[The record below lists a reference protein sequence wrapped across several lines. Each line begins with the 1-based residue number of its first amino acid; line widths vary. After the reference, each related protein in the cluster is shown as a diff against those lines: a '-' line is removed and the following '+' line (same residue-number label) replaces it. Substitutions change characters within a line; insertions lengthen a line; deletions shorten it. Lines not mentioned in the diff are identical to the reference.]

1 MELERFFHVA
11 IKTDDIEASTAFYR
25 DVLGGEVLE
34 SGDAGD
40 GSEYV
45 ALSVADKRIYCFER
59 PPYEINGLAEDL
71 PTGVLHFGFVVPDVD
86 SAVAE
91 LESAGRELLM
101 PPESFGDLK
110 IAFVYGPDGEWIEFI
125 EEL

>member
-1 MELERFFHVA
+1 MALERFFHVA

-25 DVLGGEVLE
+25 DVLGGDVLE
-34 SGDAGD
+34 SGDAGG

-59 PPYEINGLAEDL
+59 PPYEINGLVEDL
-71 PTGVLHFGFVVPDVD
+71 PTGVLHFGFVVPDVE
-86 SAVAE
+86 SAVAD
-91 LESAGRELLM
+91 LESAGTEIFM
-101 PPESFGDLK
+101 PPETFGDLE
-110 IAFVYGPDGEWIEFI
+110 IAFVYGPDGELIEFI

>member
-59 PPYEINGLAEDL
+59 PPYEINGLVEDL

>member
-25 DVLGGEVLE
+25 DVLGGELLE
-34 SGDAGD
+34 SGDAGG

-59 PPYEINGLAEDL
+59 PPYEINGLVEDL
-71 PTGVLHFGFVVPDVD
+71 PTGMLHFGFVVPDVD
-86 SAVAE
+86 SVVAE
-91 LESAGRELLM
+91 LESVGTELLM
-101 PPESFGDLK
+101 PPETFGDLK
-110 IAFVYGPDGEWIEFI
+110 IAFVYGPSGEWIEFI

>member
-1 MELERFFHVA
+1 MDLERFFHVA
-11 IKTDDIEASTAFYR
+11 IKTDDLDASTAFYR
-25 DVLGGEVLE
+25 DALGGELLE

-59 PPYEINGLAEDL
+59 PPYEINGLAEDV
-71 PTGVLHFGFVVPDVD
+71 PVGILHFGFVVPDVD
-86 SAVAE
+86 AAVETLEAAGAE
-91 LESAGRELLM
+91 LFME
-101 PPESFGDLK
+101 PETFGDLRV
-110 IAFVYGPDGEWIEFI
+110 AFVYGPTGERIEFI

>member
-11 IKTDDIEASTAFYR
+11 IKTDDIEASTAFYQE
-25 DVLGGEVLE
+25 VLGGELLE

-40 GSEYV
+40 GSNYV

-59 PPYEINGLAEDL
+59 PPYEINGLVEDL
-71 PTGVLHFGFVVPDVD
+71 PAGILHFGFVVPDID
-86 SAVAE
+86 NAVAE
-91 LESAGRELLM
+91 LESGGTELLM
-101 PPESFGDLK
+101 PPETFGDLK
-110 IAFVYGPDGEWIEFI
+110 IAFVYGPNGEWIEFI

>member
-59 PPYEINGLAEDL
+59 PPYEINGLVEDL

-101 PPESFGDLK
+101 PPERFGDLK
-110 IAFVYGPDGEWIEFI
+110 ITFVYGPDGEWIEFI